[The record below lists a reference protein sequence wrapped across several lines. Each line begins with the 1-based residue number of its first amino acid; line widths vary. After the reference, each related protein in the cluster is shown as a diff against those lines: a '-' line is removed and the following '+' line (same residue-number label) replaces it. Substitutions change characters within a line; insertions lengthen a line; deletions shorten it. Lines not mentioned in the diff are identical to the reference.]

1 VTVTSRN
8 YELRLEGISSPSG
21 EISLRDLTEIG
32 SALQLTATRIARQV
46 AGAEGPGRSPSHV
59 DRISELRLTGI
70 GEGSTVLK
78 LRLGEDSTLPLL
90 DSDDDIVAQRLEE
103 TFFAIATNDPP
114 GWASPPVKQSIG
126 KFVSHLATAGA
137 TRMTASWGNDDVV
150 GSQVIAVTELDDSVW
165 HVDNTRQTEMASVT
179 GRLDKVDLRARRFRV
194 RDDVGHDINL
204 EDVVDVDAAALLIG
218 QRVVA
223 TGAAEHDDTRLV
235 RIVEPTLLPEEVPA
249 SWSTEL
255 PLEVLASG
263 PMPSGG
269 IPGIGTAE
277 VEEFLAEIRG

>member
-1 VTVTSRN
+1 VTSRN
-8 YELRLEGISSPSG
+8 LELRLEGISSPSG
-21 EISLRDLTEIG
+21 EISLRDLTDIG

-103 TFFAIATNDPP
+103 TFLAIATNDPP

-126 KFVSHLATAGA
+126 KFVSHLTTAGA
-137 TRMTASWGNDDVV
+137 TRMTASWGNDDLV

-223 TGAAEHDDTRLV
+223 TGAAEHDDTGLV
-235 RIVEPTLLPEEVPA
+235 RIVEPTLSPEEVPA

-255 PLEVLASG
+255 PLEVSASG

>member
-1 VTVTSRN
+1 VTSRN

-21 EISLRDLTEIG
+21 EISLRDLTDIG
-32 SALQLTATRIARQV
+32 GALQLTATRIARQV

-70 GEGSTVLK
+70 AEGSTRLK
-78 LRLGEDSTLPLL
+78 LRLGENSTLPMP
-90 DSDDDIVAQRLEE
+90 DSDEDIVARRLEE
-103 TFFAIATNDPP
+103 TFLAIATNDPP
-114 GWASPPVKQSIG
+114 GWASPPVLQSIG
-126 KFVSHLATAGA
+126 RFVSYLATAGA
-137 TRMTASWGNDDVV
+137 TRMTASWGNGDVV
-150 GSQVIAVTELDDSVW
+150 GSQVIAVTELDVSVW
-165 HVDNTRQTEMASVT
+165 NVDNTRQTEMVSVT

-223 TGAAEHDDTRLV
+223 TGAAEHDAARLV
-235 RIVEPTLLPEEVPA
+235 RIVEPTLSPEEVPT
-249 SWSTEL
+249 SWSAEV
-255 PLEVLASG
+255 PLEVPAFGS
-263 PMPSGG
+263 MPSGG
-269 IPGIGTAE
+269 IPGIGATE